1 MEIFYALTPSAILF
15 IFSLLTLP
23 VLRIIRQH
31 KRIYRPFCILWIL
44 TIFSAV
50 TVAVMHIWINYYAS
64 AEENPFNQAFLISKN
79 ESYLSSSLLID
90 SVSTYMA
97 VVYLTVGLISVLYS
111 AISLRG
117 EDENRFS
124 ERYLALMLMILGSII
139 AATFSGDLLTLFI
152 FWEASA
158 AGSCLLIIYKKS
170 PESIDACFKYL
181 VMIITA
187 SGFIIYGLSIIYGLT
202 GSLNFW
208 AVREALIQL
217 PDKRLLIMAFAFV
230 ACGYAIETAIVP
242 FHMWLP
248 DAYTA
253 APSSTSAFLSAIVDQ
268 ASYYVFMRVLVY
280 ILTPPLILDWPLAL
294 AVFSAL
300 TMTIGNLFALAQTDV
315 KRMISYVCVADI
327 GYNLIAITSVKPL
340 GVMGNLFFFFIGGM
354 TTALA
359 FMAVGILNALGL
371 EKLNDFSG
379 IGRRFP
385 MTGLS
390 LVIAVCSFSGI
401 PPLAGFMSKYM
412 VFTAAIEGGMAWLA
426 VIGVL
431 NSLLQTGYLL
441 RLVHYMY
448 ARPMRRKFD
457 ETVKEPR
464 ALLIPIYALVVLIV
478 IIGIYPSIVLSM
490 IYPAAQQLSL
500 LLP

>member
-1 MEIFYALTPSAILF
+1 MIGILDVLMPSAILF
-15 IFSLLTLP
+15 ISALLTLP

-31 KRIYRPFCILWIL
+31 KSTYKFLSILWISIIFIIVIIAIARVL
-44 TIFSAV
+44 T
-50 TVAVMHIWINYYAS
+50 NYYAS
-64 AEENPFNQAFLISKN
+64 MEETPFNQVFLVSESKPIF
-79 ESYLSSSLLID
+79 STSFLVD
-90 SVSTYMA
+90 SVSAYMA
-97 VVYLTVGLISVLYS
+97 VVYLTVGLISIIYSVLFIESKNY
-111 AISLRG
+111 
-117 EDENRFS
+117 FS
-124 ERYLALMLMILGSII
+124 ERYFALMLMVLGSVI

-158 AGSCLLIIYKKS
+158 AGSCLLIIYKKT
-170 PESIDACFKYL
+170 PGSIEACLKYL
-181 VMIITA
+181 VMIIVA
-187 SGFIIYGLSIIYGLT
+187 SGFIVYGLSIIYGLT

-208 AVREALIQL
+208 AVREALMNL
-217 PDKRLLIMAFAFV
+217 PDKSLLIMAFAFV

-253 APSSTSAFLSAIVDQ
+253 AAPSTSAFLSAIVDQ

-280 ILTPPLILDWPLAL
+280 ILTPPLILNWPLAL

-300 TMTIGNLFALAQTDV
+300 TMTIGNLFALAQTNV
-315 KRMISYVCVADI
+315 KRMVSYVCVADI
-327 GYNLIAITSVKPL
+327 GYNLVAITSVKPL
-340 GVMGNLFFFFIGGM
+340 GVMGNLFFFFVGGM

-359 FMAVGILNALGL
+359 FMAVGILNNLGL
-371 EKLNDFSG
+371 KRLDDFSG
-379 IGRRFP
+379 IGRRLP
-385 MTGLS
+385 LTSLS

-448 ARPMRRKFD
+448 ARPLKRRFHKIG
-457 ETVKEPR
+457 EEPK
-464 ALLIPIYALVVLIV
+464 ALLVPVYMLVAL
-478 IIGIYPSIVLSM
+478 IILLGMYPSIVLLM
-490 IYPAAQQLSL
+490 IHPAAQQLSL

>member
-1 MEIFYALTPSAILF
+1 MGLYDALTPSIILF
-15 IFSLLTLP
+15 AFALLTVP
-23 VLRIIRQH
+23 MLRIIRQH
-31 KRIYRPFCILWIL
+31 KKIYKSLRIVWIL
-44 TIFSAV
+44 TVFFLV
-50 TVAVMHIWINYYAS
+50 TVAVAHIWINYYAS
-64 AEENPFNQAFLISKN
+64 AEEKPFNQAFLINKN
-79 ESYLSSSLLID
+79 ESSLSSSLLID

-111 AISLRG
+111 VLALR
-117 EDENRFS
+117 DENRFS
-124 ERYLALMLMILGSII
+124 ERYLALMLMVLGSII

-158 AGSCLLIIYKKS
+158 AGSCLLITYRKS
-170 PESIDACFKYL
+170 PESLEACFKYL
-181 VMIITA
+181 VMIIMA
-187 SGFIIYGLSIIYGLT
+187 SGFIVYGLSVIYGLT
-202 GSLNFW
+202 GSLNFL
-208 AVREALIQL
+208 AVREALMQL

-253 APSSTSAFLSAIVDQ
+253 APPSASAFLSAIVDQ
-268 ASYYVFMRVLVY
+268 ASYYVLMRVLIY
-280 ILTPPLILDWPLAL
+280 ILTPPLVLDWPLAL

-300 TMTIGNLFALAQTDV
+300 TMTIGNLFALAQTNV
-315 KRMISYVCVADI
+315 KRMISYVCIADI
-327 GYNLIAITSVKPL
+327 GYNLIAITSVTPL
-340 GVMGNLFFFFIGGM
+340 GVMGNLFFFFVGGM

-359 FMAVGILNALGL
+359 FMAVGILNNLGL

-385 MTGLS
+385 MTSLS

-401 PPLAGFMSKYM
+401 PPFAGFMSKYM
-412 VFTAAIEGGMAWLA
+412 VFTAAIEGGMGWLA

-448 ARPMRRKFD
+448 ARPIRRRID
-457 ETVKEPR
+457 ETIKEPKI
-464 ALLIPIYALVVLIV
+464 LLIPIFALVFLIV
-478 IIGIYPSIVLSM
+478 LLGIYPSIVLSM
-490 IYPAAQQLSL
+490 IYPAAQQLDL

>member
-1 MEIFYALTPSAILF
+1 LIEIYDALTPSIILF
-15 IFSLLTLP
+15 VFALLTVP
-23 VLRIIRQH
+23 VLRIIRKHQ
-31 KRIYRPFCILWIL
+31 KMYESFCILWIL
-44 TIFSAV
+44 TIFFIV
-50 TVAVMHIWINYYAS
+50 TVAVMRIWINYYAS
-64 AEENPFNQAFLISKN
+64 VEENPFNQAFLISKS
-79 ESYLSSSLLID
+79 EPYLSSSLLID

-97 VVYLTVGLISVLYS
+97 VVYLTVGLISVLYGVL
-111 AISLRG
+111 ALR
-117 EDENRFS
+117 DENRFS
-124 ERYLALMLMILGSII
+124 ERYFALMLMVLGSVI

-170 PESIDACFKYL
+170 PESIEASFKYL
-181 VMIITA
+181 VMIIMA
-187 SGFIIYGLSIIYGLT
+187 SGFIVYGLSMIYGLT

-208 AVREALIQL
+208 AVREALMQL
-217 PDKRLLIMAFAFV
+217 SDKRLLIIAFAFV

-253 APSSTSAFLSAIVDQ
+253 ASPSASAFLSAIVDQ
-268 ASYYVFMRVLVY
+268 ASYYVFMRVLIY
-280 ILTPPLILDWPLAL
+280 ILTPPLILNWPLTL
-294 AVFSAL
+294 AIFSAL
-300 TMTIGNLFALAQTDV
+300 TMTIGNLFALAQTNV

-327 GYNLIAITSVKPL
+327 GYNLIAITSVTPL
-340 GVMGNLFFFFIGGM
+340 GLMGNLFFFFVGGM

-379 IGRRFP
+379 IGRKFP
-385 MTGLS
+385 MTS
-390 LVIAVCSFSGI
+390 LFLIIAVCSFSGI
-401 PPLAGFMSKYM
+401 PPFAGFMSKYM
-412 VFTAAIEGGMAWLA
+412 VFTAAIEGGMGWLA

-448 ARPMRRKFD
+448 ARPLRRKFD
-457 ETVKEPR
+457 ETKGEPR
-464 ALLIPIYALVVLIV
+464 VLLIPIFMLGALIV
-478 IIGIYPSIVLSM
+478 LLGVYPSIVLSM

>member
-1 MEIFYALTPSAILF
+1 MGIYDALTPSAVLF
-15 IFSLLTLP
+15 VSALLTVP
-23 VLRIIRQH
+23 VLRIVHQH
-31 KRIYRPFCILWIL
+31 KKIYRSFLILWVL
-44 TIFSAV
+44 TVFFIVAAAV
-50 TVAVMHIWINYYAS
+50 TRILINYYAS
-64 AEENPFNQAFLISKN
+64 AEENPFNQIFLISK
-79 ESYLSSSLLID
+79 SKSILSSSLLID

-97 VVYLTVGLISVLYS
+97 VVYLTVGLISVLYGVLT
-111 AISLRG
+111 LR
-117 EDENRFS
+117 DENRFS
-124 ERYLALMLMILGSII
+124 ERYIALMLMVLGSVI

-158 AGSCLLIIYKKS
+158 AGSCLLIVYRKTS
-170 PESIDACFKYL
+170 ESIEACIKYL
-181 VMIITA
+181 VMIIIA
-187 SGFIIYGLSIIYGLT
+187 SGFIVYGLSIIYGLT

-208 AVREALIQL
+208 AVRDALMHL
-217 PDKRLLIMAFAFV
+217 PEKRLLIIAFAFV
-230 ACGYAIETAIVP
+230 ACGYGIETAIVP

-268 ASYYVFMRVLVY
+268 ASYYVFMRVLIY
-280 ILTPPLILDWPLAL
+280 ILTPPLILNWPLAL

-300 TMTIGNLFALAQTDV
+300 TMTVGNLFALAQTDV

-327 GYNLIAITSVKPL
+327 GYNLVAITSVKPL
-340 GVMGNLFFFFIGGM
+340 GVMGNLFFFFVGGM

-359 FMAVGILNALGL
+359 FMTVGILNTLGL
-371 EKLNDFSG
+371 KRLNDFSG
-379 IGRRFP
+379 IGRRLP
-385 MTGLS
+385 MTSLS

-401 PPLAGFMSKYM
+401 PPFAGFMSKYM

-448 ARPMRRKFD
+448 ARPLRRKLD
-457 ETVKEPR
+457 ETKGEPR
-464 ALLIPIYALVVLIV
+464 ALLIPIYALVFLIV
-478 IIGIYPSIVLSM
+478 LLGIYPSIILSM

>member
-1 MEIFYALTPSAILF
+1 
-15 IFSLLTLP
+15 
-23 VLRIIRQH
+23 
-31 KRIYRPFCILWIL
+31 
-44 TIFSAV
+44 
-50 TVAVMHIWINYYAS
+50 
-64 AEENPFNQAFLISKN
+64 
-79 ESYLSSSLLID
+79 
-90 SVSTYMA
+90 
-97 VVYLTVGLISVLYS
+97 
-111 AISLRG
+111 
-117 EDENRFS
+117 
-124 ERYLALMLMILGSII
+124 MLMVLGSVI

-158 AGSCLLIIYKKS
+158 AGSCLLIVYRKT
-170 PESIDACFKYL
+170 PESIEACLKYL
-181 VMIITA
+181 VMIILA
-187 SGFIIYGLSIIYGLT
+187 SGFIVYGLSIIYCLT

-208 AVREALIQL
+208 AVREALIKL
-217 PDKRLLIMAFAFV
+217 PDKRLLIIAFAFV

-253 APSSTSAFLSAIVDQ
+253 ASPSTSAFLSAVIDQ

-490 IYPAAQQLSL
+490 IYPAAQQLGL

>member
-1 MEIFYALTPSAILF
+1 MGLYDTLTPSIILF
-15 IFSLLTLP
+15 VFALLTVP

-31 KRIYRPFCILWIL
+31 KRMYGSLCILWVL
-44 TIFSAV
+44 TIFFMV
-50 TVAVMHIWINYYAS
+50 TVAVARIWINYYAS
-64 AEENPFNQAFLISKN
+64 AEENPFSQAFLISKN
-79 ESYLSSSLLID
+79 ESHLSSSLLID

-97 VVYLTVGLISVLYS
+97 VVYLTVGLISVLYGVL
-111 AISLRG
+111 ALR
-117 EDENRFS
+117 DENRLS
-124 ERYLALMLMILGSII
+124 ERYLALMLMVLGSII

-158 AGSCLLIIYKKS
+158 AGSCLLIIHKKN
-170 PESIDACFKYL
+170 PESIEACFKYL
-181 VMIITA
+181 VMIIMA
-187 SGFIIYGLSIIYGLT
+187 SGFIVYGLSMIYGLT

-208 AVREALIQL
+208 TVREALMQL
-217 PDKRLLIMAFAFV
+217 PDKRLLIIAFAFV

-253 APSSTSAFLSAIVDQ
+253 ASASTSAFLSAIVDQ
-268 ASYYVFMRVLVY
+268 ASYYVFMRILIY
-280 ILTPPLILDWPLAL
+280 ILTPPVILNWPLAL
-294 AVFSAL
+294 AIFSAL
-300 TMTIGNLFALAQTDV
+300 TMTIGNLFALAQTNV

-327 GYNLIAITSVKPL
+327 GYNLIAITSVTPL
-340 GVMGNLFFFFIGGM
+340 GVMGNLFFFFVGGM

-371 EKLNDFSG
+371 EKLDDFSG
-379 IGRRFP
+379 IGRKFP
-385 MTGLS
+385 MTSLS
-390 LVIAVCSFSGI
+390 LIIAVCSFSGI
-401 PPLAGFMSKYM
+401 PPFAGFMSKYM
-412 VFTAAIEGGMAWLA
+412 VFTAAIEGGMGWLA

-464 ALLIPIYALVVLIV
+464 TLLIPVYALGVLIV

-490 IYPAAQQLSL
+490 IYPAAQQLAL